1 MSRTSV
7 IYIEYRKNPN
17 SPWRWVRP
25 LMSADDVRWAENEPT
40 YMVDIYGNDNKQP
53 YKFVYELS
61 KQGTIRDLFND
72 HDVEFNDRGF
82 PSDMSIEL
90 KNFIDSHPDEFDG
103 IWGKS
108 YATISEIASALDVKI
123 KTYEGYKQEYIDKEN
138 NISLHEKLN
147 YILKFLSGEKDL
159 EQLKYFILDV
169 DNSEK
174 RDEDNPFGYSEY
186 IDDYNECID
195 DFKYSKSFID
205 GINQIVDFC
214 TNTWTDDTDIRLIY
228 FTC

>member
-7 IYIEYRKNPN
+7 LYIEYRVNDK

-25 LMSADDVRWAENEPT
+25 MMPSQDVQWSSKEPE
-40 YMVDIYGNDNKQP
+40 YMVDVNGNDIKEP
-53 YKFVYELS
+53 YKFVYELT
-61 KQGTIRDLFND
+61 KQGIVRDLFND
-72 HDVEFNDRGF
+72 HDVDFNDRGF
-82 PSDMSIEL
+82 PTDMSIEL
-90 KNFIDSHPDEFDG
+90 KNFIDSHPDEFEG

-108 YATISEIASALDVKI
+108 YASLKEITDCIELQI
-123 KTYEGYKQEYIDKEN
+123 KEAETHKQEYINKDN
-138 NISLHEKLN
+138 NTTIHEKLN

-169 DNSEK
+169 DNSEQQD
-174 RDEDNPFGYSEY
+174 DEYYCDYILEY
-186 IDDYNECID
+186 DEIIDDY
-195 DFKYSKSFID
+195 KYCLSFFE

-214 TNTWTDDTDIRLIY
+214 TNSWTDDTDIRITY

>member
-7 IYIEYRKNPN
+7 LYIEYRVNDK

-25 LMSADDVRWAENEPT
+25 MMPAQDVHWAEKEPS
-40 YMVDIYGNDNKQP
+40 YMVDVNGNDIKEP
-53 YKFVYELS
+53 YKFVYELT
-61 KQGTIRDLFND
+61 KQGIVRDLFND
-72 HDVEFNDRGF
+72 HDVDFNDRGF
-82 PSDMSIEL
+82 PTDMSIEL
-90 KNFIDSHPDEFDG
+90 KKFMDSHPDEFEG

-108 YATISEIASALDVKI
+108 YASLKEITDCIELQI
-123 KTYEGYKQEYIDKEN
+123 KEAEAHKQEYINKDN
-138 NISLHEKLN
+138 NTTIHEKLN

-169 DNSEK
+169 DNSEQ
-174 RDEDNPFGYSEY
+174 RDDEY
-186 IDDYNECID
+186 YCDYILEYDEIIDDY
-195 DFKYSKSFID
+195 KYCLSFFE

-214 TNTWTDDTDIRLIY
+214 TNSWTDDTDIRIIY